1 MPFAGLPSLTSTQRV
16 HGAAGVGSAAG
27 RTERGLVPARLSVV
41 LKALNNQRSHVEEEL
56 LRMQQQLAHDDE
68 KHARQHSRSQR
79 GDAGAHHHVFVD
91 TLPSPAQR
99 SHADH
104 ELASAVELSYQYSTN
119 GAVELVGNIVAAPDL
134 LHSSDALHVQHP
146 QHPQH
151 PQYPQHPPQ
160 PPEHFGD
167 KGMPITPVSRPPM
180 LYARVLDYDASSTL
194 ARDITGAL
202 LRGDKLLLELPDE
215 PGTVSTLLTA
225 LGHASAKLAAA
236 GLATALD
243 PVLRVG
249 PAANTHA
256 LLSALLRAVLR
267 DGMVTLRTTWFDEEI
282 EADCWSDDEDLDLG
296 GLMILPHT
304 FVRHPGAGR
313 ENSPVLYLDVV
324 IA

>member
-1 MPFAGLPSLTSTQRV
+1 MLQALVEKVVYVSQCKALQARESNARFW
-16 HGAAGVGSAAG
+16 HGILLRDAFCAVCAAL
-27 RTERGLVPARLSVV
+27 RRLSVV

-91 TLPSPAQR
+91 TVHHPHHPHPQRHVHHDAHAQPQRIDHHDHHHHAAQLPSPAQR

-236 GLATALD
+236 GA
-243 PVLRVG
+243 RIG
-249 PAANTHA
+249 
-256 LLSALLRAVLR
+256 
-267 DGMVTLRTTWFDEEI
+267 
-282 EADCWSDDEDLDLG
+282 G
-296 GLMILPHT
+296 GL
-304 FVRHPGAGR
+304 VCGGGG
-313 ENSPVLYLDVV
+313 
-324 IA
+324 